1 MRSRARTR
9 RPPGWRA
16 GAAFFLLLAL
26 TPVIPYLQF
35 SSIGLALNDFPPI
48 LAVGFGLYAVA
59 TRHRRGLPVRA
70 SVVALV
76 TAEIALLAGASAA
89 AAGLDV
95 KDVLGGPV
103 RWIETTL
110 IIGLAFILGS
120 DRSLRTLLL
129 RVATVIAAADA
140 LFGIFAFITGFSVGV
155 HYIGIEPFRSYDSLF
170 GVFPGRIDGTL
181 GLPASGAGALFA
193 LALHVAAGY
202 AIGAGADRKARI
214 RWSFATM
221 TLAVALLF
229 TFDRVSTALGF
240 GLVVVLLGLR
250 LRPQVAVTVG
260 FVLLAL
266 VLGSPIRDRFLKD
279 SNDRLALWTAAIKMI
294 RGNLWFG
301 VGPTKYEDALPLYRN
316 TPFGVAGTTAHNSV
330 LEAAA
335 TLGLL
340 AGVLLVVAIVISLW
354 WLPAALRVR
363 ESSPE
368 VLAAWL
374 ALAGFALTSLTVN
387 FFFWPQLGLLYWVT
401 ALALSR
407 VSSDPASRRRPPA
420 RSTPSPALGTADRR
434 ALVSAAG
441 SHPSGSKVP
450 PAC

>member
-1 MRSRARTR
+1 
-9 RPPGWRA
+9 
-16 GAAFFLLLAL
+16 
-26 TPVIPYLQF
+26 
-35 SSIGLALNDFPPI
+35 
-48 LAVGFGLYAVA
+48 
-59 TRHRRGLPVRA
+59 
-70 SVVALV
+70 
-76 TAEIALLAGASAA
+76 
-89 AAGLDV
+89 
-95 KDVLGGPV
+95 
-103 RWIETTL
+103 
-110 IIGLAFILGS
+110 
-120 DRSLRTLLL
+120 
-129 RVATVIAAADA
+129 
-140 LFGIFAFITGFSVGV
+140 
-155 HYIGIEPFRSYDSLF
+155 
-170 GVFPGRIDGTL
+170 
-181 GLPASGAGALFA
+181 
-193 LALHVAAGY
+193 
-202 AIGAGADRKARI
+202 
-214 RWSFATM
+214 
-221 TLAVALLF
+221 
-229 TFDRVSTALGF
+229 
-240 GLVVVLLGLR
+240 
-250 LRPQVAVTVG
+250 
-260 FVLLAL
+260 
-266 VLGSPIRDRFLKD
+266 
-279 SNDRLALWTAAIKMI
+279 MI
-294 RGNLWFG
+294 RGNLAFG

-420 RSTPSPALGTADRR
+420 RSTPSPALGTVDRR

>member
-1 MRSRARTR
+1 MRSRASTP

-16 GAAFFLLLAL
+16 AAVFFLLLAL
-26 TPVIPYLQF
+26 TPNIPYLQ
-35 SSIGLALNDFPPI
+35 SASLGVALNDFPPI

-59 TRHRRGLPVRA
+59 VRHRRGWSVKA
-70 SVVALV
+70 SAVAVV

-103 RWIETTL
+103 RWTETTL
-110 IIGLAFILGS
+110 IIALAFALGS
-120 DRSLRTLLL
+120 DRDQRSLLL
-129 RVATVIAAADA
+129 RAATVFAAADA
-140 LFGIFAFITGFSVGV
+140 LFGIAAFVTGFSVGA
-155 HYIGIEPFRSYDSLF
+155 HYIGIEPFRAYDSLF

-193 LALHVAAGY
+193 LALPLAAAY
-202 AIGAGADRKARI
+202 AIGAGADRQARI
-214 RWSFATM
+214 RWSFAAM

-240 GLVVVLLGLR
+240 GLVVVLFGLR
-250 LRPQVAVTVG
+250 LRPQVALTVG
-260 FVLLAL
+260 GTMLLL
-266 VLGSPIRDRFLKD
+266 VLGSPIRDRFTKD

-294 RGNLWFG
+294 RANLWFG

-354 WLPAALRVR
+354 WLPSALRLRAVA
-363 ESSPE
+363 PE
-368 VLAAWL
+368 VLAGWL
-374 ALAGFALTSLTVN
+374 ALTGFALTSLTVN
-387 FFFWPQLGLLYWVT
+387 FFFWPQLGLLYWTT

-407 VSSDPASRRRPPA
+407 VRGEPDARRPPRT
-420 RSTPSPALGTADRR
+420 RSTPAPIMDSAARR
-434 ALVSAAG
+434 ALVTS
-441 SHPSGSKVP
+441 SSTSP
-450 PAC
+450 P